1 MKPADQIL
9 QRLLNAAAQAP
20 PPAPGPAPFG
30 LETRLLAQW
39 RAADEADETDL
50 VFAFFRRAVVC
61 ACLVLLLSAVWS
73 LTRPTADVAANE
85 VALANYS
92 VNFSLWP

>member
-61 ACLVLLLSAVWS
+61 ELRRMAVLS
-73 LTRPTADVAANE
+73 TPRTE
-85 VALANYS
+85 
-92 VNFSLWP
+92 FQ